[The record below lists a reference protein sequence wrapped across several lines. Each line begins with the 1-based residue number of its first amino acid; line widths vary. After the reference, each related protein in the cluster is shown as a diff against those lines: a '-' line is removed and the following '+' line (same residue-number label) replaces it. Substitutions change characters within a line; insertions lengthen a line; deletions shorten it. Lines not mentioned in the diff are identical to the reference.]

1 MLCNNKNTIDA
12 AGQKL
17 LVILRCFIGR
27 NVSSPM
33 QITTL
38 IVLKSQLHVCYFF
51 RLTKKVL
58 KHAIKQRTEKR
69 EQQTRQVESLH
80 TFFDICFRVFDI
92 SYLQHYTFSWR
103 LLCMAPK
110 HGRNRRQLP
119 FNYLPFFCL
128 RA

>member
-1 MLCNNKNTIDA
+1 MQQGKIIGYLALFYWK
-12 AGQKL
+12 K
-17 LVILRCFIGR
+17 CFL
-27 NVSSPM
+27 P

-69 EQQTRQVESLH
+69 EQQTRQVEESLH

-119 FNYLPFFCL
+119 FNYLPLFCL

>member
-1 MLCNNKNTIDA
+1 MQQGKNYCSSCA
-12 AGQKL
+12 VL
-17 LVILRCFIGR
+17 LEEMFPPPYNYLDCFEK
-27 NVSSPM
+27 S
-33 QITTL
+33 ITCTL
-38 IVLKSQLHVCYFF
+38 SF
-51 RLTKKVL
+51 RLTKKLL
-58 KHAIKQRTEKR
+58 KHAIKKRTEKR
-69 EQQTRQVESLH
+69 EQQTRQVEESLH